1 MRIAFFPA
9 TFFPFIG
16 GMEIQTHN
24 LANEISLKKH
34 KVDIFLLKKNNIQ
47 SRYQKIILNKLLINF
62 IFYFKYYLNIDLNF
76 MLKLYL
82 KKFKN
87 KYDLWHFQSIN
98 YKTLILLNALKEIG
112 EKIVITFHGADIQI
126 DNNINYGYRLDKKF
140 NKYLKDSINKI
151 DLFQAIS
158 NTIRQDIIK
167 LGVNPKKIFNLS
179 NSVDTDKIKKTKKIY
194 KNNKKIKIL
203 IVARFAKLKKGYDL
217 IPSLTKQLIKCNVN
231 FRWLI
236 AGNKTENL
244 LQEKYI
250 KNNKHL
256 FEIFSEINNINEYNF
271 PNKKLIKIYKSSDLY
286 INLAR
291 IESFGVTMVEGM
303 ASGLPVITFNTK
315 GANEIVKNN
324 YNGFVIPNK
333 SIIKMAKKIKQIQNN
348 KKLLS
353 VMRKNCIKYSKKFTL
368 IKISKKLIKNYQ
380 NLN

>member
-1 MRIAFFPA
+1 M
-9 TFFPFIG
+9 
-16 GMEIQTHN
+16 
-24 LANEISLKKH
+24 
-34 KVDIFLLKKNNIQ
+34 
-47 SRYQKIILNKLLINF
+47 
-62 IFYFKYYLNIDLNF
+62 
-76 MLKLYL
+76 
-82 KKFKN
+82 
-87 KYDLWHFQSIN
+87 
-98 YKTLILLNALKEIG
+98 
-112 EKIVITFHGADIQI
+112 
-126 DNNINYGYRLDKKF
+126 
-140 NKYLKDSINKI
+140 
-151 DLFQAIS
+151 
-158 NTIRQDIIK
+158 
-167 LGVNPKKIFNLS
+167 
-179 NSVDTDKIKKTKKIY
+179 
-194 KNNKKIKIL
+194 
-203 IVARFAKLKKGYDL
+203 